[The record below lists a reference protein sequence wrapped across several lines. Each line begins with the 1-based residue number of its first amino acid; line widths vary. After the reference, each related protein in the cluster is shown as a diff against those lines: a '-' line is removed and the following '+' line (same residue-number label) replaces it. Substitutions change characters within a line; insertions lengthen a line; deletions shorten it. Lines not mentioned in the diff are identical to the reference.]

1 MYNFPEAQQKRCLFR
16 DYVYTWLKAKTDA
29 SRWLPNADGT
39 QKTEEEQTQ
48 LLADY
53 ARRGGI
59 SFDIKNVVESKGNK
73 ATSILLLIP
82 FGGK

>member
-1 MYNFPEAQQKRCLFR
+1 MYNFPEAQQRRGLFR
-16 DYVYTWLKAKTDA
+16 DYVDTWLKGKTDT
-29 SRWLPNADGT
+29 SGCLPNADGT

-53 ARRGGI
+53 ARREGI
-59 SFDIKNVVESKGNK
+59 SLDIKNIVESKGK
-73 ATSILLLIP
+73 KVTRILLLIP